1 MSRRVGFCLL
11 LLLCA
16 GGVYAQSSNPKTA
29 ERLSLDDAFAR
40 VAQGHPEQRL
50 FGPRQDALT
59 AELDHAALRPALIAG
74 ASVENALGTG
84 AARGFDQAE
93 LTLTLASVLERGGKL
108 DARRALAQSRIDA
121 LAVDREARR
130 LDLLAEVAR
139 RYLAIVAA
147 QRERDIAQV
156 DIGQRQRT
164 VAGARQRLQAG
175 ASPESVVL
183 TAQAAQA
190 RAELDRARA
199 EQRLAA
205 ARQHLAA
212 LWGERNPDFDIVA
225 ADPLVLPQIAD
236 FSALAD
242 LLERTPELNQF
253 VGERR
258 IREARLQL
266 ARSEARA
273 DLDWQI
279 GVRRLQETDDTALV
293 GSVSMPLGASRR
305 AQPEIRAAD
314 AELASLEIE
323 REAKGLSLYSTLAE
337 AHGRYRVAQVEVQ
350 RLQDD
355 VLPKLAKAE
364 AAAERAYR
372 AGAISYLEWAQ
383 LQSERTNARKQ
394 QLDAALEAQ
403 RALIEIQRLTGQAFV
418 ATSASAPEGATQ

>member
-1 MSRRVGFCLL
+1 MSRRAGLCLL

-16 GGVYAQSSNPKTA
+16 GGVFAQPPEPTT

-40 VAQGHPEQRL
+40 VAQDHPELRL
-50 FGPRQDALT
+50 FGSRKDALT
-59 AELDHAALRPALIAG
+59 AELDRAALRPALIAG

-93 LTLTLASVLERGGKL
+93 LTLTLASVLELGGKL

-147 QRERDIAQV
+147 QHERDIAQV
-156 DIGQRQRT
+156 DIAERQRT
-164 VAGARQRLQAG
+164 VAGAKQRLQAG

-199 EQRLAA
+199 EQRLVA

-212 LWGERNPDFDIVA
+212 LWGQRNPGFEIVS

-236 FSALAD
+236 FSVLAD

-266 ARSEARA
+266 ARSEVRA

-305 AQPEIRAAD
+305 AEPEIRAAD

-364 AAAERAYR
+364 AAAERAYG

-418 ATSASAPEGATQ
+418 ATSAGAPQGATP

>member
-1 MSRRVGFCLL
+1 MCIRDSF
-11 LLLCA
+11 
-16 GGVYAQSSNPKTA
+16 
-29 ERLSLDDAFAR
+29 
-40 VAQGHPEQRL
+40 
-50 FGPRQDALT
+50 
-59 AELDHAALRPALIAG
+59 
-74 ASVENALGTG
+74 SV
-84 AARGFDQAE
+84 
-93 LTLTLASVLERGGKL
+93 
-108 DARRALAQSRIDA
+108 
-121 LAVDREARR
+121 
-130 LDLLAEVAR
+130 
-139 RYLAIVAA
+139 
-147 QRERDIAQV
+147 
-156 DIGQRQRT
+156 
-164 VAGARQRLQAG
+164 
-175 ASPESVVL
+175 
-183 TAQAAQA
+183 
-190 RAELDRARA
+190 
-199 EQRLAA
+199 
-205 ARQHLAA
+205 
-212 LWGERNPDFDIVA
+212 
-225 ADPLVLPQIAD
+225 
-236 FSALAD
+236 LAD

-266 ARSEARA
+266 ARSEVRA

-305 AQPEIRAAD
+305 AEPEIRAAD

-364 AAAERAYR
+364 AAAERAYG

-418 ATSASAPEGATQ
+418 ATSAGAPQGATP